1 MQNSS
6 VKRIFDKFGV
16 GFLLSASQ
24 KVESISLS
32 EIKPIVLVGAFDEG
46 FALGEYSRW
55 ETSSR
60 KRTKLGNLIHQFKYE
75 QNRHS
80 GELLTGLV
88 SEFINSNVI
97 LKSAEL
103 ILTVPPSFKSQPFD
117 PVSFMAER
125 VKQRAGIRWE
135 KEIFVRTRLTRPQKE
150 VVGKE
155 SKQLNVINTFKIAKP
170 IDLKG
175 KRILLLDD
183 VIASGATLD
192 ELSSLSRLAEADKI
206 YVLVLAKSICPGMGD
221 SSGR

>member
-1 MQNSS
+1 MPMNN
-6 VKRIFDKFGV
+6 VRRIFDKFRLV
-16 GFLLSASQ
+16 FLNSESE
-24 KVESISLS
+24 KVESIYLS
-32 EIKPIVLVGAFDEG
+32 EIKPMVLGGAFDEG
-46 FALGEYSRW
+46 FALGKYSRW

-80 GELLTGLV
+80 GELLSGLV
-88 SEFINSNVI
+88 SEFIDANMD

-103 ILTVPPSFKSQPFD
+103 ILTVPPSFKSRPFG
-117 PVSFMAER
+117 PVSFMAEKVR
-125 VKQRAGIRWE
+125 QRTGIPWE
-135 KEIFVRTRLTRPQKE
+135 SDAFVRTRLTRPQKE
-150 VVGKE
+150 MVGKE

-192 ELSSLSRLAEADKI
+192 ELSSMLKLAGADKI

-221 SSGR
+221 SSAR